1 MIGAFTPRSWESIK
15 SDVVRDLAAT
25 VDVLEMAKDA
35 LIESDIQ
42 ESLRLFRIVQG
53 DLTRYETLIR
63 LNYGKNKE

>member
-1 MIGAFTPRSWESIK
+1 MWTPPNREQIK
-15 SDVVRDLAAT
+15 ADVVRDLTAT

-53 DLTRYETLIR
+53 DLTKYETLIR